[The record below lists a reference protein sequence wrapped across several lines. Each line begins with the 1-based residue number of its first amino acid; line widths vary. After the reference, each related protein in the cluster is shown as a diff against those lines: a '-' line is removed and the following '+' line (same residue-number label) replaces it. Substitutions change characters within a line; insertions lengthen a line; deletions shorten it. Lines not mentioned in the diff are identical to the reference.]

1 MLSQPVLLGLT
12 LCERVIFEE
21 ETKNVTL
28 VSGFQGLRV
37 DAFPSSPQR
46 ISVFAVLTEGEGD
59 VSMELVAHRLDTLD
73 EIYNQQV
80 RVAFPDRLAEVRV
93 HFRLTQLVF
102 PVPGFYQ
109 FSLIIGS
116 SSELAQRRLRVYS

>member
-59 VSMELVAHRLDTLD
+59 VSMDYARPNQGTAD
-73 EIYNQQV
+73 E
-80 RVAFPDRLAEVRV
+80 R
-93 HFRLTQLVF
+93 
-102 PVPGFYQ
+102 G
-109 FSLIIGS
+109 
-116 SSELAQRRLRVYS
+116 